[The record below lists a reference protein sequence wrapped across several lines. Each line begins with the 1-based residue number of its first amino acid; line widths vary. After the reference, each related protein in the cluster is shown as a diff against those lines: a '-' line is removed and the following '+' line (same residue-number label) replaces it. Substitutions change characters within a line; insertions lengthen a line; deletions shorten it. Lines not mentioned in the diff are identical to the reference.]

1 MIKSMFQN
9 KPDALQGQQ
18 LSVRNRESSRQASNS
33 DRAGFRDEI
42 QKAHRK
48 SDRREN
54 PSSEVR
60 RKSPESDQ
68 KHDQRVADTGQNE
81 SERNRPNQREQ
92 KPVAAADKRLT
103 VKKNQ
108 PEEATDKKLPN
119 IKEKLKKI
127 LSKQGADGQSK
138 DLEKLLSKLENIEER
153 LKKLLDKAGSEGTK
167 QLSNLLDGVEQLTKG
182 LEQFVKSN
190 STETEK
196 QSLSELVK
204 NLKETSS
211 SRSTDN
217 KESSKRDVS
226 EEKNA
231 EKQRQ
236 TKSKSKRGEKSSKVG
251 QNIQEG
257 LSEVIANLDNN
268 GKKASKSKSLQHS
281 SRTVERL
288 VEKLNISKE
297 SPKKQTSKD
306 GNLKLGDQNLD
317 LEGKSFNKLAKK
329 ATEGIQNLIKKAV
342 DGSLRLDE
350 IDVSSVRKKVEK
362 AKKQVSQIDLSKILK
377 SQDRLAEAVS
387 TAMSGTAKKGTG
399 NAVEGKADSKAASQS
414 KVSSEK
420 TSNPAQNSGSDK
432 NSRDASRRRVETRR
446 GGRDDAKQRQRRRE
460 TKQLSERQTQ
470 TADKK
475 QNQKSSTS
483 KNAGIKLSQGDV
495 KSLVQTGSIEGRLS
509 SGRQQQQ
516 RSVASNLRF
525 SSARQSS
532 TLKHSQQAQANGF
545 ARRLEMAV
553 NNQGGEAS
561 FSVRT
566 ESGDQMKVQVKVQ
579 NGRTDVVFKS
589 DNPAMK
595 QRLER
600 TLNQLRQS
608 LEKAG
613 FSEGDVD
620 IQSEMSRQRQQDSA
634 SREELREQKD
644 AIASGAE
651 GEAGEDIAS
660 QQSEGTNNE
669 SHVVEGRI
677 YVVA

>member
-81 SERNRPNQREQ
+81 SERNRPNQRGQ

-103 VKKNQ
+103 VKKNR
-108 PEEATDKKLPN
+108 PEEATDKKLAN

-211 SRSTDN
+211 SQSIDN
-217 KESSKRDVS
+217 KESSRRDVS

-236 TKSKSKRGEKSSKVG
+236 TKGKRGEKSSKVG
-251 QNIQEG
+251 QNIKEG

-288 VEKLNISKE
+288 KEKLNISKE

-387 TAMSGTAKKGTG
+387 MAMSGTAKKGTG

-432 NSRDASRRRVETRR
+432 NSRDVSRRRAETRR
-446 GGRDDAKQRQRRRE
+446 GSREDAKQRQRRRE

-475 QNQKSSTS
+475 QNQKSSTA

-620 IQSEMSRQRQQDSA
+620 IQSEVSRQRQQNSA
-634 SREELREQKD
+634 SREELREQKN

-651 GEAGEDIAS
+651 GEAGEDIAP
-660 QQSEGTNNE
+660 QESEGINDE